1 MLSCDRSVYTCTWM
15 TLFCYTAGYCTLMST
30 LHSIITP
37 SQIMEF
43 VSQEVYT
50 SFNIA
55 KEVPILLAHKVLH
68 TRGYNFMLLQWA
80 KTQKVI

>member
-1 MLSCDRSVYTCTWM
+1 
-15 TLFCYTAGYCTLMST
+15 
-30 LHSIITP
+30 
-37 SQIMEF
+37 MEF